1 MIDDFSNNLYNI
13 TEMIRL
19 GGKTM
24 FRKLIKRNKTKIN
37 QNDDL
42 DIHNLPEHI
51 AIIMDGN
58 GRWAKKRKMPRIK
71 GHYEGMQTIKKVT
84 REASHLGIKYLTLYA
99 FSTENWSRPES
110 EVNYIMN
117 LPVNF
122 LKTFLPELVEKN
134 VKIETIGFLDA
145 IPQSTIEAINYAKEK
160 TKNNTG
166 LKLVFAINYGGR
178 AELVQSMKSIYDELQ
193 RNGQNSD
200 DIDELMISKHLMTHP
215 YPDPD
220 LLIRTSGEQRL
231 SNFLIW
237 QASYSEFIFNEKLWP
252 DFDGEEL
259 KQCIKIYQSRQR
271 RFGGLSEE

>member
-1 MIDDFSNNLYNI
+1 MIDDFLNNLYNI

-122 LKTFLPELVEKN
+122 LKTFLPELIEKN

-145 IPQSTIEAINYAKEK
+145 VPQSTIEAINYAKEK

-193 RNGQNSD
+193 LSGQNSD

>member
-1 MIDDFSNNLYNI
+1 MIDDFLNNLYNI

-84 REASHLGIKYLTLYA
+84 REASYLGVKYLTLYA

-145 IPQSTIEAINYAKEK
+145 VPQSTIEAINYAKEK

-200 DIDELMISKHLMTHP
+200 DIDELMISKHLMTYP

>member
-1 MIDDFSNNLYNI
+1 
-13 TEMIRL
+13 
-19 GGKTM
+19 M
-24 FRKLIKRNKTKIN
+24 FKKLKNKNKTETN
-37 QNDDL
+37 HNNEL
-42 DIHNLPEHI
+42 DIHNIPEHV

-71 GHYEGMQTIKKVT
+71 GHYEGMQTIKKIT
-84 REASHLGIKYLTLYA
+84 REASDLGIKYLTLYA

-122 LKTFLPELVEKN
+122 LKTFLPELIEKN
-134 VKIETIGFLDA
+134 VKIETIGFYEGL
-145 IPQSTIEAINYAKEK
+145 PQSTINAIDFAKAK
-160 TKNNTG
+160 TQNNTG
-166 LKLVFAINYGGR
+166 LTLVFAINYGGR
-178 AELVQSMKSIYDELQ
+178 AEIIQSMKTI
-193 RNGQNSD
+193 
-200 DIDELMISKHLMTHP
+200 

-220 LLIRTSGEQRL
+220 LLIRTSGEQRI

-252 DFDGEEL
+252 DFDEKEL
-259 KQCIKIYQSRQR
+259 RECLKIYQSRQR

>member
-1 MIDDFSNNLYNI
+1 MIDDFLNNLYNI

-145 IPQSTIEAINYAKEK
+145 VPQSTIEAINYAKEK

-215 YPDPD
+215 DPDPD